1 MTCRWPLDEYL
12 AAALSGTRYATT
24 MAVVSTGLVM
34 GITAVVLAAA
44 LIGLR

>member
-1 MTCRWPLDEYL
+1 MDEHL
-12 AAALSGTRYATT
+12 AGALPGTRHAAT
-24 MAVVSTGLVM
+24 MALVSTGLVM